1 MLLGRRRSLCSLF
14 GLSSDSM
21 SLPRRRQIRTLALL
35 FCVITFTTFLFS
47 YTLRDPSLDFFK
59 YASRLSDNLFFSSG
73 GPCACRRRCMTE
85 AEDDPWFAER
95 FNRSVRPLMTREN
108 SVLSDDTFK
117 WWQWLQSERQPANFS
132 EVVDQLFRVVPDEVQ
147 YVDAGPK
154 RCRSCSVVGNSGNL
168 KGAHYGGL
176 IDSCD
181 LVIRMNQAPTAG
193 YEEDVGARTTHHVM
207 YPESAVDLD
216 NGTSLVLVPFKTLD
230 LQWIISALTTGTIT
244 HTYTPVASRIKANKD
259 KVLIYNP
266 TFFKYVYESWLE
278 GHGRYPST
286 GFLSLMLAV
295 HICDE
300 VTVFGFG
307 ADQYGNWHHYW
318 EENTLSG
325 AFRHTGVHDA
335 DHEYNVTLQLAEK
348 HKIQLFRGR

>member
-1 MLLGRRRSLCSLF
+1 
-14 GLSSDSM
+14 
-21 SLPRRRQIRTLALL
+21 
-35 FCVITFTTFLFS
+35 
-47 YTLRDPSLDFFK
+47 
-59 YASRLSDNLFFSSG
+59 
-73 GPCACRRRCMTE
+73 
-85 AEDDPWFAER
+85 
-95 FNRSVRPLMTREN
+95 
-108 SVLSDDTFK
+108 
-117 WWQWLQSERQPANFS
+117 
-132 EVVDQLFRVVPDEVQ
+132 
-147 YVDAGPK
+147 
-154 RCRSCSVVGNSGNL
+154 
-168 KGAHYGGL
+168 
-176 IDSCD
+176 
-181 LVIRMNQAPTAG
+181 MNQAPTAG

-207 YPESAVDLD
+207 YPESAIDLD

-244 HTYTPVASRIKANKD
+244 HTYTPVTSRIKANKD

-325 AFRHTGVHDA
+325 AFRHTGVHDG

-348 HKIQLFRGR
+348 HKIQIMPVESPESRTVEVRALPAAVDEELLFLYFENKRRSGGGPLVSVEKSGDRAVLVFEEAEGEWKTGFL